1 MLSKIQDDLFKR
13 PHNGIQKDID
23 LIYKKNKILLGW
35 PKGIDKIFC
44 HLSRKNSVAIVGVAL
59 GDEGKGRFVDNEI
72 KIMLEK
78 RGVKKIAVIRFQG
91 GNNAGHTIEKKG
103 LRLALHL
110 VPSGVLHPQ
119 AIGIMDQGMVIHPQ
133 DLRTEI
139 EYIEKSIR
147 SLKGRLF
154 LSENAILCTDL
165 ERAEEILNSLKR
177 DEVKGGTGRG
187 ISPSYAHHYD
197 RLGLKIYDL
206 LDNNWKN
213 TLKDYYN
220 RYKKEFSVFGINL
233 ATVQT
238 PDYKPS
244 RNGKMQKRKVGSEK
258 EFLKNL
264 KEIRDW
270 LIKRNF
276 VINTFLMHQKIYNNN
291 TIGIIFEGSQAQGLD
306 AWLGTRPD
314 VTSSNTSMYG
324 LREGTALW
332 SPKLIEDRIGV
343 FKIPYTSSVGARK
356 MPTHVDLPKDLKDLP
371 KNASQEQKWAAY
383 VRETANEYGATT
395 GRPRDIN
402 HLDLAFLSYN
412 ARMSGIE
419 ILVGTHLDIAK
430 ENQTIMVCT
439 HYKNQKGDY
448 VPYQPGLRYQK
459 NVIPSY
465 IKLPGWDGEK
475 CRKAKKMED
484 LPINALKFLS
494 FVQKR
499 TGFPITIV
507 TTGPLR
513 ENIITLS

>member
-1 MLSKIQDDLFKR
+1 MLSKIQDELFKR
-13 PHNGIQKDID
+13 PHLGIQKDIA
-23 LIYKKNKILLGW
+23 LIYQKNQITLGW
-35 PKGIDKIFC
+35 PKGIKKIFC

-78 RGVKKIAVIRFQG
+78 RGVKKVAVIRFQG

-139 EYIEKSIR
+139 EHIEKNIR
-147 SLKGRLF
+147 SLKGKLF
-154 LSENAILCTDL
+154 LSQDAILCTDL
-165 ERAEEILNSLKR
+165 ERAEEILNGIKR
-177 DEVKGGTGRG
+177 EQVKGGTGRG

-206 LDNNWKN
+206 LDSTWEE
-213 TLKDYYN
+213 TLRNHYE
-220 RYKKEFSVFGINL
+220 RYKKEFTAFGIDL
-233 ATVQT
+233 AKVQT

-244 RNGKMQKRKVGSEK
+244 RNGKMQKRIVGSEK

-264 KEIRDW
+264 KKTRDW

-276 VINTFLMHQKIYNNN
+276 VINTFLMHQAIYDDKK
-291 TIGIIFEGSQAQGLD
+291 IGIIFEGSQAQGLD

-324 LREGTALW
+324 LREGTAYW
-332 SPKLIEDRIGV
+332 SPKLVEDRIGV
-343 FKIPYTSSVGARK
+343 FKITYTSSVGARK

-371 KNASQEQKWAAY
+371 KNATEEQEWAAY

-419 ILVGTHLDIAK
+419 MLVGTHLDIAK
-430 ENQTIMVCT
+430 DNQKISVCT
-439 HYKNQKGDY
+439 HYTDKKGNY
-448 VPYQPGLRYQK
+448 VPYQPGLRYQE
-459 NVIPSY
+459 NILPSY
-465 IKLPGWDGEK
+465 VKLPGWDGEK
-475 CRKAKKMED
+475 CRIAKKMAD
-484 LPINALKFLS
+484 LPQNALKFLA
-494 FVQKR
+494 FIQKR
-499 TGFPITIV
+499 TGFPITTV
-507 TTGPLR
+507 TTGPER
-513 ENIITLS
+513 ENIIPLS